1 MDTSQQRPRILIVDE
16 SRLVRTQFI
25 QLIRDQ
31 YDFREESD
39 GQGGWQ
45 ALVIDHSIQL
55 VICALSM
62 SMPVLDS
69 DGLLARL
76 RSSRLARLRQ
86 IPVLMIASHDEEAN
100 ARARALG
107 ASDFI
112 VSDIGASE
120 LLACIASALRLAEAQ
135 NELRENPERDAQHPD
150 TGLPTRQRLEVQ
162 AAQAIS
168 FALRHENPV
177 SILIMGFDRYDALR
191 NEHGEDLV
199 KELHKRFAGML
210 ANKVRKEDSL
220 GHYSGSD
227 LAVVSP
233 GTPYPACEAFANR
246 LREAFAVANIAVHG
260 KRLDLSVSVG
270 VANTP
275 VDRLNS
281 AASLLT
287 LAAQRL
293 KTAQQAGG
301 NRVVA
306 CGDTPLSQQPA
317 PRLGHAIDL
326 IKAGHESAVIPHLLH
341 LSKEV
346 LPFLELLERELK
358 LGLPLAGLRKRT
370 LDREH

>member
-1 MDTSQQRPRILIVDE
+1 MDTSQQRPRILVVDE
-16 SRLVRTQFI
+16 SRSVRTRLI

-55 VICALSM
+55 VICALSI

-69 DGLLARL
+69 DGLLAQL

-86 IPVLMIASHDEEAN
+86 IPVLMIASRDEEAN

-120 LLACIASALRLAEAQ
+120 LLARIASALRLAEAQ

-168 FALRHENPV
+168 YALRHESPV
-177 SILIMGFDRYDALR
+177 SILIMSFDRYDALR

-210 ANKVRKEDSL
+210 ANKIRKEDSL
-220 GHYSGSD
+220 GHYSGND

-275 VDRLNS
+275 VDRLHS

-287 LAAQRL
+287 LATQRL

-358 LGLPLAGLRKRT
+358 LGLPLADLRQRT
-370 LDREH
+370 RDREH